1 MSENLSMR
9 KLQII
14 NYVEVSL
21 KSFLLRKGMKMIV
34 STVGMNRKRKFLKI
48 NLKSRKKKKKDK
60 IWKN

>member
-48 NLKSRKKKKKDK
+48 NLRSRKKKKKDK

>member
-1 MSENLSMR
+1 MSENLSMM

-14 NYVEVSL
+14 NYVEVSS

>member
-1 MSENLSMR
+1 MSENLSMM

-48 NLKSRKKKKKDK
+48 NLRSRKKKKKDK